1 MDNNRILFKA
11 NNGSYNEFENSNLE
25 LIALERKRKEILV
38 GKIHK
43 NKITKP
49 VGTCKSFRTYVNG
62 KRISGAT
69 YDDIIDRLYDIYY
82 GKKVVVTSVKNQA
95 LPGFFVT
102 YVLFE

>member
-1 MDNNRILFKA
+1 MDNRITLFKA

-49 VGTCKSFRTYVNG
+49 IGTCKSFASLNTIGQASDLEVETN
-62 KRISGAT
+62 
-69 YDDIIDRLYDIYY
+69 
-82 GKKVVVTSVKNQA
+82 TSAA
-95 LPGFFVT
+95 LR
-102 YVLFE
+102 